1 MKIKKNLTKKEYS
14 KNWLDRWQYFVM
26 FWLSIFYVT
35 DIIKNDAIH
44 LETLSITLVTSIVA
58 IIIPYLIKSYFGK
71 KQEEIVRLQEK
82 NNLEEDSSESME
94 G

>member
-1 MKIKKNLTKKEYS
+1 MKAKKNLTKKEYS

-26 FWLSIFYVT
+26 FWLSIFYVI

-44 LETLSITLVTSIVA
+44 LETLSITLVTSIIAV
-58 IIIPYLIKSYFGK
+58 IVPYFVKSYFGK
-71 KQEEIVRLQEK
+71 KQEEIIRLQEK
-82 NNLEEDSSESME
+82 NDVIEDSNESME

>member
-1 MKIKKNLTKKEYS
+1 MKIKKILTKKEYS

-82 NNLEEDSSESME
+82 NKFEEDSSESME

>member
-1 MKIKKNLTKKEYS
+1 MKLKKNLTKKEYS

-26 FWLSIFYVT
+26 FWLSVFYVI

-44 LETLSITLVTSIVA
+44 LETLSITLVTSIIAV
-58 IIIPYLIKSYFGK
+58 IVPYFVKSYFGK

-82 NNLEEDSSESME
+82 NDVIEDSNESME

>member
-1 MKIKKNLTKKEYS
+1 MKAKKNLTKKEYS
-14 KNWLDRWQYFVM
+14 KNWLNRWQYFVM
-26 FWLSIFYVT
+26 FWLSVFYVT

-58 IIIPYLIKSYFGK
+58 VIVPYFVKSYFGK
-71 KQEEIVRLQEK
+71 KQEEIIRLQEK
-82 NNLEEDSSESME
+82 NDVIEDSSESME

>member
-1 MKIKKNLTKKEYS
+1 MKVKKNLTKKEYS

-26 FWLSIFYVT
+26 FWLSVFYVI

-44 LETLSITLVTSIVA
+44 LETLSITLVTSIIAV
-58 IIIPYLIKSYFGK
+58 IVPYFVKSYFGK

-82 NNLEEDSSESME
+82 NDVIEDSNESME

>member
-1 MKIKKNLTKKEYS
+1 MKAKKNLTKKEYS
-14 KNWLDRWQYFVM
+14 KNWLNRWQYFVM
-26 FWLSIFYVT
+26 FWLSIFYVI

-58 IIIPYLIKSYFGK
+58 VIVPYFVKSYFGK

-82 NNLEEDSSESME
+82 NDVIEDSNESME

>member
-1 MKIKKNLTKKEYS
+1 
-14 KNWLDRWQYFVM
+14 M
-26 FWLSIFYVT
+26 FWLSVFYVT

-44 LETLSITLVTSIVA
+44 LETLSITLVTSIIAV
-58 IIIPYLIKSYFGK
+58 IVPYFVKSYFGK

-82 NNLEEDSSESME
+82 NDVIEDSNESME

>member
-82 NNLEEDSSESME
+82 NKLEEDSSESME

>member
-1 MKIKKNLTKKEYS
+1 MKVKKNLTKKEYS
-14 KNWLDRWQYFVM
+14 KNWLNRWQYFVM
-26 FWLSIFYVT
+26 FWLSIFYVI

-44 LETLSITLVTSIVA
+44 LETLSITLVTSIIAV
-58 IIIPYLIKSYFGK
+58 IVPYFVKSYFGK

-82 NNLEEDSSESME
+82 NDVIEDSNESME

>member
-26 FWLSIFYVT
+26 FWLSVFYIT

-82 NNLEEDSSESME
+82 NEVEEDSSESME

>member
-1 MKIKKNLTKKEYS
+1 MKVKKNLTKKEYS
-14 KNWLDRWQYFVM
+14 KNWLDRWQCFVM
-26 FWLSIFYVT
+26 FWLSVFYVI

-44 LETLSITLVTSIVA
+44 LETLSITLVTSIIAV
-58 IIIPYLIKSYFGK
+58 IVPYFVKSYFGK

-82 NNLEEDSSESME
+82 NDVIEDSNESME

>member
-1 MKIKKNLTKKEYS
+1 MKAKKNLTKKEYS

-26 FWLSIFYVT
+26 FWLSVFYVI

-44 LETLSITLVTSIVA
+44 LETLSITLVTSIIAV
-58 IIIPYLIKSYFGK
+58 IVPYFVKSYFGK
-71 KQEEIVRLQEK
+71 KQEEIIRLQEK
-82 NNLEEDSSESME
+82 NNVIEDSNESME

>member
-1 MKIKKNLTKKEYS
+1 MKIKKNITKKEYS

>member
-1 MKIKKNLTKKEYS
+1 MKVKKNLTKKEYS

-26 FWLSIFYVT
+26 FWLSVFYVT

-44 LETLSITLVTSIVA
+44 LETLSITLVTSIIAV
-58 IIIPYLIKSYFGK
+58 IVPYFVKSYFGK
-71 KQEEIVRLQEK
+71 KQAEIVRLQEK
-82 NNLEEDSSESME
+82 NDVIEDSNESIE

>member
-1 MKIKKNLTKKEYS
+1 
-14 KNWLDRWQYFVM
+14 M
-26 FWLSIFYVT
+26 FWLSVFYVT

-58 IIIPYLIKSYFGK
+58 VIVPYFVKSYFGK

-82 NNLEEDSSESME
+82 NDVIEDSNESME

>member
-1 MKIKKNLTKKEYS
+1 MKVKKNLTKKEYS
-14 KNWLDRWQYFVM
+14 KNWLNRWQYFVM
-26 FWLSIFYVT
+26 FWLSIFYVI

-58 IIIPYLIKSYFGK
+58 VIVPYFVKSYFGK
-71 KQEEIVRLQEK
+71 KQEEIIRLQEK
-82 NNLEEDSSESME
+82 NDVIEDSNESME

>member
-1 MKIKKNLTKKEYS
+1 MKAKKNLTKKEYS

-26 FWLSIFYVT
+26 FWLSVFYIT

-58 IIIPYLIKSYFGK
+58 IIIPYFVKSYFGK

-82 NNLEEDSSESME
+82 NEVEEDSSESME

>member
-1 MKIKKNLTKKEYS
+1 MKTKKNLTKKEYS
-14 KNWLDRWQYFVM
+14 KNWLDRWQYFVI
-26 FWLSIFYVT
+26 FWLSVFYVT

-44 LETLSITLVTSIVA
+44 LETLSITLVTSIIA
-58 IIIPYLIKSYFGK
+58 IIIPYFVKSYFGK

-82 NNLEEDSSESME
+82 NEVEEDSSESME

>member
-1 MKIKKNLTKKEYS
+1 
-14 KNWLDRWQYFVM
+14 M
-26 FWLSIFYVT
+26 FWLSVFYVT

-58 IIIPYLIKSYFGK
+58 VIVPYFVKSYFGK
-71 KQEEIVRLQEK
+71 KQEEIIRLQEK
-82 NNLEEDSSESME
+82 NDVIEDSNESME

>member
-1 MKIKKNLTKKEYS
+1 MKVKKNLTKKEYS
-14 KNWLDRWQYFVM
+14 KDWLNRWQYFVM
-26 FWLSIFYVT
+26 FWLSIFYVI

-44 LETLSITLVTSIVA
+44 LETLSITLVTSIIAV
-58 IIIPYLIKSYFGK
+58 IVPYFVKSYFGK

-82 NNLEEDSSESME
+82 NDVIEDSNESME

>member
-1 MKIKKNLTKKEYS
+1 MKVKKNLTKKEYS
-14 KNWLDRWQYFVM
+14 KNWLNRWQYFVM
-26 FWLSIFYVT
+26 FWLSIFYVI

-44 LETLSITLVTSIVA
+44 LETLSITLVTSTIAVIV
-58 IIIPYLIKSYFGK
+58 PYFVKSYFGK

-82 NNLEEDSSESME
+82 NDVIEDLNESME

>member
-1 MKIKKNLTKKEYS
+1 MKVKKNLTKKEYS
-14 KNWLDRWQYFVM
+14 KNWLNRWQYFVM
-26 FWLSIFYVT
+26 FWLSIFYVI

-44 LETLSITLVTSIVA
+44 LETLSITLVTSIIAV
-58 IIIPYLIKSYFGK
+58 IVPYFVKSYFGK

-82 NNLEEDSSESME
+82 NDVIEDSNKSME

>member
-1 MKIKKNLTKKEYS
+1 MKVKKNLTKKEYS

-26 FWLSIFYVT
+26 FWLSIFYVI

-58 IIIPYLIKSYFGK
+58 VIVPYFVKSYFGK

-82 NNLEEDSSESME
+82 NDVIEDSNESME

>member
-1 MKIKKNLTKKEYS
+1 MKAKKNLTKKEYS

-26 FWLSIFYVT
+26 FWLSVFYVI

-44 LETLSITLVTSIVA
+44 LETLSITLVTSIIAV
-58 IIIPYLIKSYFGK
+58 IVPYFVKSYFGK

-82 NNLEEDSSESME
+82 NNVIEDLNESME

>member
-1 MKIKKNLTKKEYS
+1 MKAKKNLTKKEYS

-26 FWLSIFYVT
+26 FWLSIFYVI

-44 LETLSITLVTSIVA
+44 LETLSITLVTSIIAV
-58 IIIPYLIKSYFGK
+58 IVPYFVKSYFGK
-71 KQEEIVRLQEK
+71 KQEEIIRLQEK
-82 NNLEEDSSESME
+82 NDVIEGSNESME

>member
-1 MKIKKNLTKKEYS
+1 MKAKKNLTKKEYS
-14 KNWLDRWQYFVM
+14 KNWLNRWQYFVM
-26 FWLSIFYVT
+26 FWLSIFYVI

-44 LETLSITLVTSIVA
+44 LETLSITLVTSIIAV
-58 IIIPYLIKSYFGK
+58 IVPYFVKSYFGK

-82 NNLEEDSSESME
+82 NDVIEDSNESME

>member
-1 MKIKKNLTKKEYS
+1 MKVKKNLTKKEYS
-14 KNWLDRWQYFVM
+14 KNWLNRWQYFVM
-26 FWLSIFYVT
+26 FWLSIFYVI

-44 LETLSITLVTSIVA
+44 LETLSITLVTSIIAV
-58 IIIPYLIKSYFGK
+58 IVPYFVKSYFGK

-82 NNLEEDSSESME
+82 NDVIEDSHESME